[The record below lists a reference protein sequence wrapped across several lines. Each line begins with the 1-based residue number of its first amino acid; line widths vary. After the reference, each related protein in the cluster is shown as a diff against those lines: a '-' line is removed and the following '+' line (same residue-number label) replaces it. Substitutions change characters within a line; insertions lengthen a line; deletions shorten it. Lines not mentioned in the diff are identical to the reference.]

1 MIYKLYSCSNLTPE
15 RKKRYFPFL
24 PHRGQPQGTGGGRR
38 GPGAEDAQFWLLF
51 ADCKNSES
59 YQDSM
64 KTTYSDVLS
73 GFESADVVGVVAV
86 VHLPQDS
93 DHARHK
99 TALEE
104 KENANPHS

>member
-1 MIYKLYSCSNLTPE
+1 
-15 RKKRYFPFL
+15 
-24 PHRGQPQGTGGGRR
+24 
-38 GPGAEDAQFWLLF
+38 
-51 ADCKNSES
+51 
-59 YQDSM
+59 M